1 MPAAH
6 AVALAQSVALS
17 HNRLLTCARRLHG
30 AGSPPPRS
38 ASRLFVTPRMNE
50 SLAILG
56 FATTPLELI
65 SFALAVATVL
75 LNIRQNHWAWLFS
88 IASSATYA
96 VVFFDARL
104 YGDSGL
110 QLVFIAASV
119 WGWWQWLRSCSRP
132 GAGATRLVVTR
143 LDRAGWAW
151 ALAGWGAAFL
161 ALSWFLKTYTN
172 TDVPHMDGFLT
183 AGSLVGQ
190 LLLARKKVE
199 NWHIWLVVDVLY
211 VGLYVYKDL
220 HVTAVLY
227 AVFVVLA
234 ARGLRA
240 WGNLAK
246 AVP

>member
-1 MPAAH
+1 
-6 AVALAQSVALS
+6 
-17 HNRLLTCARRLHG
+17 
-30 AGSPPPRS
+30 
-38 ASRLFVTPRMNE
+38 MNE
-50 SLAILG
+50 PLVLLG
-56 FATTPLELI
+56 FSTTPLELI
-65 SFALAVATVL
+65 SFALAVTTVL

-110 QLVFIAASV
+110 QLVFIAASL
-119 WGWWQWLRSCSRP
+119 WGWTQWLR
-132 GAGATRLVVTR
+132 GAGETRLAVTR
-143 LDRAGWAW
+143 LDRTGW
-151 ALAGWGAAFL
+151 ALAIAGWGVGYL
-161 ALSWFLKTYTN
+161 VLSWFLAAYTN
-172 TDVPHMDGFLT
+172 TDVPHTDGFLT

-199 NWHIWLVVDVLY
+199 NWHVWLVVDVLY
-211 VGLYVYKDL
+211 VGLYVFKDL

-240 WGNLAK
+240 WSNIAG
-246 AVP
+246 VVR

>member
-1 MPAAH
+1 
-6 AVALAQSVALS
+6 
-17 HNRLLTCARRLHG
+17 
-30 AGSPPPRS
+30 
-38 ASRLFVTPRMNE
+38 MND
-50 SLAILG
+50 SLAFAG
-56 FATTPLELI
+56 FMTTPLELI
-65 SFALAVATVL
+65 SFALAVTTVL

-119 WGWWQWLRSCSRP
+119 WGWSQWLR
-132 GAGATRLVVTR
+132 GAGESRLVVTR
-143 LDRAGWAW
+143 LGRAGWALSI
-151 ALAGWGAAFL
+151 AAWGAAFL
-161 ALSWFLKTYTN
+161 LLSWYLKTYTN
-172 TDVPHMDGFLT
+172 TDVPHADGFLT

-190 LLLARKKVE
+190 FLLARKKVE
-199 NWHIWLVVDVLY
+199 NWHVWVIVDVLY
-211 VGLYVYKDL
+211 VGLYVFKDL

-240 WGNLAK
+240 WSNI
-246 AVP
+246 AVAAR